1 MNTVTA
7 ERALPRTL
15 IPLKDES
22 LAGYLLRLSHR
33 LEFTPL
39 ELGQVLGLA
48 GGSWSAG
55 LAGRLSLEIP
65 EDRAAQFAER
75 ARLSAAEVE
84 ALTYRPDAG
93 VYPAV
98 DVTPYATVSIW
109 TQRVVRFE
117 PWLRNASTRYCP
129 RCLVGD
135 GSTIQARHGG
145 AWSKYWRFA
154 PVFAC
159 VEHGRLLDYLCPV
172 CAQPALTR
180 NPTYASQL
188 IPLPAV
194 AGLHPAACR
203 APTADRR
210 KTCPGRFDE
219 PAATAPT
226 IADPAILQPL
236 LNFQIRINAL
246 LATRDP
252 QDTVTTS
259 CGRPVTAAQYFADMQ
274 AASNMLATVALHPA
288 LADPALP
295 PMPGLERFYAQLRAF
310 AADPARRGLDPLL
323 KDHTYGRF
331 GSQTA
336 IPLDS
341 AACGCLLVLADG
353 LLSAPD
359 IYAAADQ
366 MEVLFGNV
374 DLSRCL
380 FNIGRWT
387 RPDAPTSPGLKTAI
401 GEARQSTV
409 QVFSTPNAPTPRLG
423 RRWRDLRLALTG
435 GVSAVPGF
443 GADRIPQRLP
453 ESWWARHFGH
463 HGATTR
469 HARRRLAVI
478 TLTVIAEDCSIPQ
491 AMRRLDLGGH
501 GFSLEAVEAAAAMRK
516 NEAARFAESMSAMIE
531 DLNSQVA
538 LTDYDRRRH
547 AMEHWRLD
555 DATWEHLAD
564 GIRDRTLPQTTWN
577 DEKRLLCAIYIWR
590 QVTDGEHLRAPVL
603 PRPFASATG
612 RDAKR
617 QYVRMTWREFS
628 RVRPNS
634 YLHELMAR
642 MDDYAHRLITHIDTE
657 TRSTQDGSPGINLSS

>member
-1 MNTVTA
+1 MTA
-7 ERALPRTL
+7 VRALPRTL
-15 IPLKDES
+15 VPLKDES
-22 LAGYLLRLSHR
+22 LTGYLLRLSHR
-33 LEFTPL
+33 LEFAPL

-48 GGSWSAG
+48 GGSWGAG

-65 EDRAAQFAER
+65 ADRATQFAER
-75 ARLSAAEVE
+75 AQLTAAEVD

-109 TQRVVRFE
+109 TQRVVRFD
-117 PWLRNASTRYCP
+117 PWLRNLSTRYCP

-159 VEHGRLLDYLCPV
+159 IEHGRLLDYLCPV
-172 CAQPALTR
+172 CAHPALTR
-180 NPTYASQL
+180 NPIYTSQL
-188 IPLPAV
+188 IPLSAV
-194 AGLHPAACR
+194 AGMHPAACR

-210 KTCPGRFDE
+210 KACPGRFDDQ
-219 PAATAPT
+219 AATAPT
-226 IADPAILQPL
+226 TADPAILQPL
-236 LNFQIRINAL
+236 LDHQARFNSL

-252 QDTVTTS
+252 RETVATS
-259 CGRPVTAAQYFADMQ
+259 CGRPVTAAQYFADLQ
-274 AASNMLATVALHPA
+274 AASNMLATVALHPT

-295 PMPGLERFYAQLRAF
+295 PMPGLERFYTELRLF
-310 AADPARRGLDPLL
+310 AADPARRALDPLL

-341 AACGCLLVLADG
+341 AACGCLLALADG
-353 LLSAPD
+353 LLNAPD
-359 IYAAADQ
+359 TNAAADRLA
-366 MEVLFGNV
+366 VLFGNV
-374 DLSRCL
+374 DLSRCQPNL
-380 FNIGRWT
+380 ERWT
-387 RPDAPTSPGLKTAI
+387 RPEAPTSPGMKSAI
-401 GEARQSTV
+401 GEARQLTV
-409 QVFSTPNAPTPRLG
+409 QAFSTPNAPTPRLG
-423 RRWRDLRLALTG
+423 RRWRELRLALTC
-435 GVSAVPGF
+435 GVNPVPCF

-453 ESWWARHFGH
+453 DRWWTRHFEYQAGTARHD
-463 HGATTR
+463 
-469 HARRRLAVI
+469 RRRLAVI
-478 TLTVIAEDCSIPQ
+478 TLTAIAEDCSIPQ
-491 AMRRLDLGGH
+491 AMRRLELSGH
-501 GFSLEAVEAAAAMRK
+501 GFSLDAMEAAAAMRK
-516 NEAARFAESMSAMIE
+516 NEAARFADSMSAMIE
-531 DLNSQVA
+531 DLNSQPA

-547 AMEHWRLD
+547 EMEHWSLD
-555 DATWEHLAD
+555 DAAWEHLAD

-603 PRPFASATG
+603 PRPFSSATG

-628 RVRPNS
+628 RVRPSS

-642 MDDYAHRLITHIDTE
+642 MDDCAQDLIAHIDTE
-657 TRSTQDGSPGINLSS
+657 TAVRGSGTTHPATPDG